1 MQTEVYKTGDI
12 LELFLESVAFGGECI
27 ARHQGMVV
35 FVEGGIDGEK
45 VSAEITQVKKSF
57 LRARVKEVFQA
68 SPHRDRPACSV
79 YGHCGG
85 CQYQHI
91 SYKHQLTLK
100 ENQVREVFERIGKF
114 KNVPVLPIIASLDA
128 LHYRT
133 RVDFHYDLFKGT
145 EKLGFF
151 DVNGR
156 FVVDLEECP
165 ISTEGINAK
174 YLHLRQDLKSGAFAM
189 PEWVEVIKFWDAR
202 DGVES
207 FLMNTRGQMDLKGI
221 EQIVLK
227 VCGKDFKIHPLSF
240 FQVNT
245 RMIPILAHT
254 VESYLDLKGNEFL
267 LDAYGGVGLFAI
279 LLAHRVRKCFGI
291 EADKNAVRLAR
302 MNARDNGIGNCEFI
316 DKSVEKIMK
325 HPERFFQEIPDRV
338 ILDPT
343 RAGCERMV
351 LDALIGM
358 KIPVIVY
365 VSCNPAT
372 LARDAEILCSSGY
385 SLDKIQPLDLFP
397 QTKHCEAVARLT
409 RMTQE

>member
-1 MQTEVYKTGDI
+1 MQTEVYQTGDL
-12 LELFLESVAFGGECI
+12 LELSLESVAFGGESI
-27 ARHQGMVV
+27 ARHEGMVV

-45 VSAEITQVKKSF
+45 VWAEITQVKKSF
-57 LRARVKEVFQA
+57 LRARVKEVLQA
-68 SPHRDRPACSV
+68 SPHRIHPACEV
-79 YGHCGG
+79 YGRCGG

-91 SYKHQLTLK
+91 SYEHQLTLK
-100 ENQVREVFERIGKF
+100 ENQVREVFERIGRF
-114 KNVPVLPIIASLDA
+114 KDVPLLPILASPNPF
-128 LHYRT
+128 HYRT

-151 DVNGR
+151 DVDGR

-165 ISTEGINAK
+165 ISTQGINTEFGR
-174 YLHLRQDLKSGAFAM
+174 LREDLKSGALAM
-189 PEWVEVIKFWDAR
+189 PDWVEVVKFWDTR

-207 FLMNTRGQMDLKGI
+207 FFMNTRGQMDLRNI

-227 VCGKDFKIHPLSF
+227 VCGKEFQIHPLSF

-245 RMIPILAHT
+245 EMIPFLAQT
-254 VESYLDLKGNEFL
+254 VGAYLDLKGNEFL

-302 MNARDNGIGNCEFI
+302 MNAEANGVGNCEFI

-351 LDALIGM
+351 LDALIKM
-358 KIPVIVY
+358 KVPVIVY

-372 LARDAEILCSSGY
+372 LARDLEILCSNGY

-397 QTKHCEAVARLT
+397 QTKHCEAVARVT
-409 RMTQE
+409 RIP